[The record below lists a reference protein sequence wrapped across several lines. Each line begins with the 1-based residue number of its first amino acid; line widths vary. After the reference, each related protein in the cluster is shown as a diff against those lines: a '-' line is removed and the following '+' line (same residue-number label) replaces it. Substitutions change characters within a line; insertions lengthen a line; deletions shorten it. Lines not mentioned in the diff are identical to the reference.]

1 MLYRKKDGKYELGN
15 QIGRTDSFL
24 LIPKDWYI
32 ENETSFTIIDYQW
45 GNRIIQGIEIPSDFI
60 DNIIVKG
67 ADGIITFGMA
77 SPLYWT
83 EMATPPLYIPDVIEP
98 LYNAEN
104 SIFLYVM
111 ILIMVKKT
119 RGRLTFNSA
128 TSGRQNGLTNLL
140 MEKYLQEPLILMGIL
155 LHQ

>member
-1 MLYRKKDGKYELGN
+1 MLMVTVYPFSYMNKRNHILLITQTRASLTCFIVRKYGKYEQGN

-83 EMATPPLYIPDVIEP
+83 EMATPPL
-98 LYNAEN
+98 LY
-104 SIFLYVM
+104 
-111 ILIMVKKT
+111 T
-119 RGRLTFNSA
+119 
-128 TSGRQNGLTNLL
+128 
-140 MEKYLQEPLILMGIL
+140 
-155 LHQ
+155 